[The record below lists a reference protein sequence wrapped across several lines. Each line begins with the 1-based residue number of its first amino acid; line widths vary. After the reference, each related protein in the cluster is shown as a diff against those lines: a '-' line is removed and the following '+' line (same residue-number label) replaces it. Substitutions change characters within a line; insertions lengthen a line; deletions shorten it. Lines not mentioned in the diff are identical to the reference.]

1 MYCPALYSLTFNFIN
16 IILKNSQVIQEIQP
30 GLRGGKLFPLDQSE
44 VEEKFFDNLKFGNL
58 SLREIDNIKKFYDTL
73 FEKPDFSLLY

>member
-1 MYCPALYSLTFNFIN
+1 MTQHY
-16 IILKNSQVIQEIQP
+16 
-30 GLRGGKLFPLDQSE
+30 
-44 VEEKFFDNLKFGNL
+44 FFNLKYGNL

>member
-1 MYCPALYSLTFNFIN
+1 MIRETQS
-16 IILKNSQVIQEIQP
+16 S
-30 GLRGGKLFPLDQSE
+30 LRGGKLFPLDQGE